1 MECVK
6 RDIFSEHL
14 LCIRHRLPWKWVT
27 AVLWLI
33 SQCRPGLTWTEG
45 RHRVQCKK
53 PLPRIVQNWPLMQGS
68 TFHLG
73 CSCFQQDLMPQRDIT
88 LKESAQRLQQFH
100 SKKASLKV
108 KLSQPLPQGL
118 SPEHLLH
125 LSETSGLLKKTAGR
139 SHPDQEGPSCWI
151 TGKWKEGSKGRKEWT
166 HILKGKKEEGGQSLL
181 ISVILHLV
189 C

>member
-14 LCIRHRLPWKWVT
+14 LWIRHQLPWKWVT

-45 RHRVQCKK
+45 RHRVQCTK

-73 CSCFQQDLMPQRDIT
+73 CSCFQQDLMPQSSIT

-108 KLSQPLPQGL
+108 KLY
-118 SPEHLLH
+118 H
-125 LSETSGLLKKTAGR
+125 
-139 SHPDQEGPSCWI
+139 SHYPRGF
-151 TGKWKEGSKGRKEWT
+151 
-166 HILKGKKEEGGQSLL
+166 LQS
-181 ISVILHLV
+181 IFIFQRHLV
-189 C
+189 CWRKLQADPTQIKRDPHAGSPGSGKEGVREGRSGLTS